1 MLPLLPGFGESLPL
15 LWPLFLEQGQ
25 GEQGASSQH
34 CILRSQQKLGS
45 EGKER
50 LGSPVVCMRLGL
62 GPSHAEHPTVTHLHL
77 LKQNFHS
84 PVPFL
89 TTFLTRS

>member
-1 MLPLLPGFGESLPL
+1 MPYKMPVPLLLYVKGHLSQHRLWNFLVVPPLLPGFGESLSL

-50 LGSPVVCMRLGL
+50 LG
-62 GPSHAEHPTVTHLHL
+62 L
-77 LKQNFHS
+77 L
-84 PVPFL
+84 
-89 TTFLTRS
+89 